1 MENLKKIIGSNLAEL
16 RKKQGLTQLE
26 LADKF
31 GYTDRAVSKWENGD
45 TLPDIEILYELCEFY
60 NVTIDYLTHEE
71 NKWKYIKVSKDP
83 DELKNKIIMT
93 CLICSVI
100 WMIATVIFVY
110 TLINVNITQSYW
122 MAFVWAVPVTSL
134 VLLLLNTKYLRFKP
148 MYFWILSILTWSL
161 LASTYLQ
168 FVTINSS
175 STSLWPI
182 FIIGVPLQITIIF
195 WIKLKKYPIFYHK
208 QG

>member
-71 NKWKYIKVSKDP
+71 NKWKYIKISKDP

-110 TLINVNITQSYW
+110 TLINLNITQSYW
-122 MAFVWAVPVTSL
+122 MAFVWAVPVTAL
-134 VLLLLNTKYLRFKP
+134 VLLLLNAKYLRFKP

-168 FVTINSS
+168 FITLNSS

>member
-71 NKWKYIKVSKDP
+71 NKWKYIKISRDP

-122 MAFVWAVPVTSL
+122 MAFVWAVPVTAL
-134 VLLLLNTKYLRFKP
+134 VLILLNTKYLRFKP

-161 LASTYLQ
+161 LASIYLQ
-168 FVTINSS
+168 FITLSS
-175 STSLWPI
+175 ANTSLWPI

-208 QG
+208 QD